1 MKKLLLILLCLPMA
15 SFGSFPVNEN
25 INNDMSSSKLY
36 HYKQNSTVS
45 PSHRAPVWQGVVSLS
60 LVFLSMFIASNTGI
74 PTLLFSVGAIIF
86 GIIGLS
92 KKFNFFD
99 DRWLNGLSI
108 AGIALGLLV
117 FTTSLMYIG
126 NW

>member
-1 MKKLLLILLCLPMA
+1 MIG
-15 SFGSFPVNEN
+15 FGSFPVNEN
-25 INNDMSSSKLY
+25 INNDMSSSELY

-45 PSHRAPVWQGVVSLS
+45 PSHRAPVWQGVVSLC

-74 PTLLFSVGAIIF
+74 PTLLFSIGAIIF
-86 GIIGLS
+86 GILGLS

-108 AGIALGLLV
+108 GGLALGLLV
-117 FTTSLMYIG
+117 FITSLIYITNG
-126 NW
+126 TW